1 MKWLYIYIHTCPG
14 GGDLKDARYLFTS
27 DYSLIIP
34 HHMMKYI
41 SMEWSWQDEYIAPK
55 IIEISWGEKKI
66 FVF

>member
-1 MKWLYIYIHTCPG
+1 MGHISHDEPLIFTSKMKWLYIYIHTCPG

-41 SMEWSWQDEYIAPK
+41 SMEWS
-55 IIEISWGEKKI
+55 
-66 FVF
+66 